1 MNFCFNSNY
10 PSLLGRFEQAAG
22 GVACP
27 TLSIQLNH
35 KQLASPGDEV
45 ELYGGECLAGGDS
58 MADLKERLPDISLLS
73 KELESCGA
81 EVDEEDG
88 EEESDGVGDDE
99 GERGHRVCRREVDF
113 AFRGSLCFGEVCIS
127 YESI

>member
-1 MNFCFNSNY
+1 M
-10 PSLLGRFEQAAG
+10 
-22 GVACP
+22 CP
-27 TLSIQLNH
+27 TLSIQLND
-35 KQLASPGDEV
+35 KQLASPGDDV
-45 ELYGGECLAGGDS
+45 ELYGGECFAGGDS
-58 MADLKERLPDISLLS
+58 MADLKERLHDISRLS

-88 EEESDGVGDDE
+88 EEESDGVGDEDGEEECDSDEDDE
-99 GERGHRVCRREVDF
+99 GERGHRVCRRGVDF